1 MFLALAWPLMAR
13 DKLVRKLIGGVAIAA
28 ILVAA
33 AAARPAQAT
42 LRSKTRPAA
51 APRAPITSFH
61 FSNIPVRSALQLIAE
76 QGNFNLV
83 LSDSV
88 QGTITLNLDNVTWEQ
103 ALEVVLRLKGLQQH
117 VDSNTRSVSSDG
129 G

>member
-1 MFLALAWPLMAR
+1 MALMVA
-13 DKLVRKLIGGVAIAA
+13 DKSIRRLLGGIAVAV
-28 ILVAA
+28 ILVAV

-42 LRSKTRPAA
+42 PRSKTRPTA
-51 APRAPITSFH
+51 APHASISSFH
-61 FSNIPVRSALQLIAE
+61 FRNIPVRSALQLIAE

-88 QGTITLNLDNVTWEQ
+88 QGTITLDLDNVTWEQ
-103 ALEVVLRLKGLQQH
+103 ALQVVLRLKGLQQH
-117 VDSNTRSVSSDG
+117 VDSDTRSVSRDG